1 LIELPILHTS
11 GAGCAIAHEIGAN
24 PQLRVRLT
32 QAAKNGATE
41 LVIMKPTGHRSL
53 SFRMNDGGF
62 MNTATIVEHL
72 DAEISRLQ
80 QVRALLTD
88 EAPGRP
94 TAGDAI
100 SKPVPVK
107 LTKRVMSAEGKKKI
121 ALAQK
126 ARWAKVRKA
135 AKKAANTE
143 KTVKPT
149 MATATGKAVKKAAKT

>member
-1 LIELPILHTS
+1 
-11 GAGCAIAHEIGAN
+11 
-24 PQLRVRLT
+24 
-32 QAAKNGATE
+32 
-41 LVIMKPTGHRSL
+41 
-53 SFRMNDGGF
+53 MNDGGF
-62 MNTATIVEHL
+62 MDTPTIIERL
-72 DAEISRLQ
+72 DAEISRLR

-88 EAPGRP
+88 EDVRKGPGRP
-94 TAGDAI
+94 TASDVV

-126 ARWAKVRKA
+126 ARWAKMRKA

-143 KTVKPT
+143 KTVRRT

>member
-1 LIELPILHTS
+1 
-11 GAGCAIAHEIGAN
+11 
-24 PQLRVRLT
+24 VRLT

-62 MNTATIVEHL
+62 MNTPTIIEHL

-88 EAPGRP
+88 EDVRKGPGRP
-94 TAGDAI
+94 TASDAI

-143 KTVKPT
+143 KTVEKAVKPT

>member
-1 LIELPILHTS
+1 MEL
-11 GAGCAIAHEIGAN
+11 
-24 PQLRVRLT
+24 
-32 QAAKNGATE
+32 TE
-41 LVIMKPTGHRSL
+41 LVIMKPTCHRSL

-62 MNTATIVEHL
+62 MNTATIIEHL

-88 EAPGRP
+88 EDVRKGPGRP
-94 TAGDAI
+94 TASDAI
-100 SKPVPVK
+100 STPVLVR

-143 KTVKPT
+143 KTVEKAVKPT

>member
-1 LIELPILHTS
+1 
-11 GAGCAIAHEIGAN
+11 
-24 PQLRVRLT
+24 
-32 QAAKNGATE
+32 
-41 LVIMKPTGHRSL
+41 MKPTGYRSL

-62 MNTATIVEHL
+62 MNTTTIIEHL

-88 EAPGRP
+88 EDVRKGPGPP
-94 TAGDAI
+94 TASDAI
-100 SKPVPVK
+100 SKTVPVK

-143 KTVKPT
+143 KTVEKAVKPT
-149 MATATGKAVKKAAKT
+149 MATATGKAVRKAAKT